1 MTEIQKNTKTKL
13 YPGTMFH
20 NNNNNEKENI
30 EDHDEVQED
39 VEMKL
44 GKEGSYN

>member
-1 MTEIQKNTKTKL
+1 
-13 YPGTMFH
+13 MFH

-44 GKEGSYN
+44 GKEGTYNRK